1 MEMTIDRAASR
12 RYRSYRRHRNL
23 WMVILG
29 ILLVLLL
36 ALGVLFAVRRAVH
49 REDGTA
55 LQSAHNVAESGG
67 AGTYEDVELVTEG
80 EKINELIAQGKTKEE
95 LKAQTEPIL
104 GGAELTMLAGQTK
117 AQMMSFLLETKKGSL
132 IVVDGGWWDDADH
145 LKEQIKEKGG
155 HVSAWFLTHAHT
167 DHVGALLNILQSEA
181 DGEDTGITIDHI
193 YYDFASLDWYKTHEL
208 GDLGTA
214 DAILTAL
221 AGLPKGEACPVKKGD
236 EILVDEVCITVLNDR
251 YEPDDDHVGERDG
264 NDASMVYRM
273 LVNGVTILFTGDLQV
288 DGGNHVLETVPKE
301 ELKADIVQMAHH
313 GQHAVTREFYEA
325 VSPKICLW
333 PTPQW
338 LWDNE
343 GGQYTTPETKAWMKE
358 IGAEKHYC
366 MKDGDQ
372 VIR

>member
-1 MEMTIDRAASR
+1 M
-12 RYRSYRRHRNL
+12 
-23 WMVILG
+23 WFVILG
-29 ILLVLLL
+29 VLLVLLL
-36 ALGVLFAVRRAVH
+36 TFGCVFAVKRAV
-49 REDGTA
+49 RARGADASE
-55 LQSAHNVAESGG
+55 SAHKTEQTGST
-67 AGTYEDVELVTEG
+67 GTYENVELVTEG
-80 EKINELIAQGKTKEE
+80 EKVKELEAQGKTAEE
-95 LKAQTEPIL
+95 IAAQTEPIL

-132 IVVDGGWWDDADH
+132 IVVDGGWWDDADY
-145 LKEQIKEKGG
+145 LKEQIKKRGG

-181 DGEDTGITIDHI
+181 NGEDTGITIDHI

-221 AGLPKGEACPVKKGD
+221 AGLPKDEACPVKKGD
-236 EILVDEVCITVLNDR
+236 EILVDDVCITVLNDR
-251 YEPDDDHVGERDG
+251 YEPDDNHVGERDG

-288 DGGNHVLETVPKE
+288 DGGNHVLETVAKE
-301 ELKADIVQMAHH
+301 DLKADIVQMAHH
-313 GQHAVTREFYEA
+313 GQHAVTKEFYEA

-343 GGQYTTPETKAWMKE
+343 DGKYTTPETKAWMKE
-358 IGAEKHYC
+358 LGVEKHYC

>member
-1 MEMTIDRAASR
+1 MTIDRAASR

-95 LKAQTEPIL
+95 VKAQTEPIL